1 MKGCRPGGFSFES
14 NSSWKM
20 TGIAEQEVS
29 MNDIMIVGIAGGTG
43 SGKTTITDRLVEK
56 FGGNVSVVHHDNY
69 YKAHHNMT
77 YEERCLLNYDH
88 PDSFD
93 TDMMIEHLQLLKQGK
108 SIECPIYDYTIHD
121 RSDQTVT
128 IEPTRVI
135 IVEGILIYA
144 DPRVCDQIDV
154 KIFVDTDADVRILRR
169 IQRDVQERGRSLESV
184 INQYLATVKPMHE
197 QFVEP
202 SKRRADVIIP
212 EGGRNLV
219 ALEMVVQRVRAH
231 IDHV

>member
-1 MKGCRPGGFSFES
+1 MMRE
-14 NSSWKM
+14 
-20 TGIAEQEVS
+20 
-29 MNDIMIVGIAGGTG
+29 IMVIGIAGGTG

-69 YKAHHNMT
+69 YKAHHDMP

-93 TDMMIEHLQLLKQGK
+93 TDMMIEHLRMLKAGRSVQ
-108 SIECPIYDYTIHD
+108 CPVYDYSIHD
-121 RSDQTVT
+121 RSDRTVT

-144 DPRVCDQIDV
+144 DQRLCDQMDV

-169 IQRDVQERGRSLESV
+169 IQRDVQERGRSLDSV
-184 INQYLATVKPMHE
+184 INQYLTTVKPMHE

-212 EGGRNLV
+212 EGGRNMV
-219 ALEMVVQRVRAH
+219 ALEMVVQRVKAH
-231 IDHV
+231 LENAEHADSAG